1 MSQYLSE
8 ITPVKGKVAIWAI
21 PKTDAPADEEAFHY
35 QLFSQGYSPWQDG
48 AVKVHEEEITIVVPE
63 GINLVEAAV
72 KTLRAAQDRI
82 RAESVEQIE
91 QLESRIKELA
101 LITYQPEIKVVP
113 GYDGEPDVEVV

>member
-8 ITPVKGKVAIWAI
+8 LTPVTGKVAIWAI
-21 PKTDAPADEEAFHY
+21 PKPDASADEAAFRY
-35 QLFSQGYSPWQDG
+35 ELFSRGYSPWQDG
-48 AVKVHEEEITIVVPE
+48 AVKVHEEEITVVVPE

-72 KTLRAAQDRI
+72 KTLRAAQEVI
-82 RAESVEQIE
+82 RADSAEQIE
-91 QLESRIKELA
+91 KLEARIKELA